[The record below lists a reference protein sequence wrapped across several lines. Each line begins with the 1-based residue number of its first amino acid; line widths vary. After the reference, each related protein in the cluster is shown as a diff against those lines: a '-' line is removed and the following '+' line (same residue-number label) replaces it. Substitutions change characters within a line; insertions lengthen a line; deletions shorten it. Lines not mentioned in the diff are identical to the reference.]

1 MKEEIVRVVEI
12 LDSGEL
18 FLKLESGSDP
28 SYQYI
33 YREAAAVYWDNERK
47 GFKSSK
53 APGEWTYTAW
63 YDHIVTTVKSGVGAE
78 LKLSSNTQW
87 INVPQE
93 IKSQILQ
100 KYSNH

>member
-18 FLKLESGSDP
+18 FLKLESGGDP

-33 YREAAAVYWDNERK
+33 YREAAAVYWDNEHK
-47 GFKSSK
+47 GFKSTK
-53 APGEWTYTAW
+53 APGEWTYAAW
-63 YDHIVTTVKSGVGAE
+63 YDHIVAIVKSSVGAK
-78 LKLSSNTQW
+78 LVLSSNTQW

-100 KYSNH
+100 KYRNH